1 MPLRNIHYGWIIV
14 VASFFLIFLDGLLLY
29 TFGVFKPYLSESV
42 RLSETAVASIF
53 SLRCV
58 TLAVSMPLAGK
69 LAEKYR
75 PRYLIIA
82 GGVIVSIGLF
92 LSAFADSIFELYI
105 FYGVLVGLG
114 DGAFYT
120 LPVAIISRW
129 FKKNRAFAIGI
140 ATTGVP
146 VSGLV
151 LSPLSAWLI
160 HSFSLREAFF
170 VTAAIVL
177 VISFCGGLVLRKD
190 PSELGY
196 SPVGEDSQANEPD
209 PDAGSTRAMDVIRR
223 RDFWILYFVFWAGFN
238 TFLIVIIN
246 LYHFGKDSGLDSSTA
261 INMGFFSLNTFKAAI
276 PPALVGV
283 GSIFGRIF
291 FSGYVLRFVQEKRI
305 LLMCYML
312 QSCTI
317 LLVLFFN
324 GEWAFYLFGFLFGF
338 FYSGWVP
345 IFPTILGNLYGLKEL
360 GAIFGFFGSGFSLA
374 ALTGPIT
381 AGLIKDTFEGYEPM
395 FWVAIGFCL
404 LASAATF
411 FVKSTSA
418 SASAVT
424 GGGD

>member
-14 VASFFLIFLDGLLLY
+14 VAAFFLIFLDGLLLY

-58 TLAVSMPLAGK
+58 TLAISMPLAGK
-69 LAEKYR
+69 LAEKYK
-75 PRYLIIA
+75 PKYLIIA
-82 GGVIVSIGLF
+82 GGVIASSGVF

-129 FKKNRAFAIGI
+129 FKKNRALAIGI
-140 ATTGVP
+140 ATTGLP
-146 VSGLV
+146 VSGLI

-160 HSFSLREAFF
+160 HSFGLREAFF

-177 VISFCGGLVLRKD
+177 VISLCGFILRKD
-190 PSELGY
+190 PSEMGQ
-196 SPVGEDSQANEPD
+196 SPIGGDSGAVESD
-209 PDAGSTRAMDVIRR
+209 PDAGSIRAMDAIRR

-246 LYHFGKDSGLDSSTA
+246 LYHFGRDSGLDSNAA

-276 PPALVGV
+276 PPALIGV

-305 LLMCYML
+305 LLMCYIL
-312 QSCTI
+312 QSGTI
-317 LLVLFFN
+317 LFLLFFSD
-324 GEWAFYLFGFLFGF
+324 EWAFYLFGFLFGF

-381 AGLIKDTFEGYEPM
+381 AGLIKDTFGGYEPM
-395 FWVAIGFCL
+395 FWVAVCFCF

-411 FVKSTSA
+411 FVKSESTVA
-418 SASAVT
+418 
-424 GGGD
+424 GGDN